1 MTIHCAYSDVLPIAE
16 LKQKFHPKNPNQHTP
31 EQIDRLAKIMAYQG
45 VRKAAVISKRS
56 GLITAGHGRILSAEK
71 AGLETYPVDY
81 QDYESDEQ
89 EYADLTA
96 DNAIAAWSELDLVG
110 INDEAL
116 KLESG
121 FDLDLLGIED
131 FVLDVSETDLP
142 ALPDG
147 DKEPFEQI
155 TFTLHTLQAEQVR
168 RALDVAKSLGDF
180 DSENEN
186 SNGNAIARVCET
198 FLTTHG

>member
-16 LKQKFHPKNPNQHTP
+16 LKAKFHPKNPNQHTP

-81 QDYESDEQ
+81 QDYESEEQ

-131 FVLDVSETDLP
+131 FIPANFSPGTEEDQGQLDQKKFVFMECP
-142 ALPDG
+142 HCN
-147 DKEPFEQI
+147 KQFEKGQ
-155 TFTLHTLQAEQVR
+155 
-168 RALDVAKSLGDF
+168 
-180 DSENEN
+180 
-186 SNGNAIARVCET
+186 ARVIED
-198 FLTTHG
+198 